1 MSAMAANTNT
11 TDQAATDWGRRRRA
25 SSHGKSYHPRD
36 MSHGPRRLRRQQPA
50 PGAQSASTST
60 DLVPY
65 GSDHHS
71 YQQSDQ
77 PGSRPHRTISTPRR
91 AARLQTHR
99 SRCTGSRTGRRSSA
113 PRRSWPWSRRTT
125 RRSAIAATIKALLG
139 QTRAPDRIVV
149 VADNCTDRTVQIAQS
164 FGRRVTV
171 IETAGNRDRKVGAL
185 RTAWQQYVAYGYD
198 YMLGVDA
205 DTVLSDNAL
214 EELEHELEMS
224 PKVGGVMARYTF
236 DTDLAQTRWA
246 RLLIRLQRMEFAAW
260 TLDMLHRKRS
270 TYVLGGQ
277 ATLFRVVALQEV
289 VDSERRLSPWDPEAQ
304 VEDME
309 LTWALKA
316 RRWETKVSATA
327 RAYAGAMVTV
337 KSLWA
342 QRRKWDEGMIRLL
355 LGSKIGAATMY
366 PWRMQ
371 LKMLIN
377 ALTRTLFIVLL
388 TASLA
393 IGAFKWNWI
402 WIAPPVLAILLN
414 LRNARKVPNHTPLDL
429 VLATTLLAVELY
441 LWFRLMVWTASWA
454 TVVAGIRRDGW
465 ARQYKAEGLPAGQ
478 TMIAQGEVI

>member
-1 MSAMAANTNT
+1 MAANTKT
-11 TDQAATDWGRRRRA
+11 STQPDPEATDGTRRRRGNEHTNT
-25 SSHGKSYHPRD
+25 STRRE
-36 MSHGPRRLRRQQPA
+36 SHGPRRLARRF
-50 PGAQSASTST
+50 SAGRSKSTST
-60 DLVPY
+60 ELVPY
-65 GSDHHS
+65 NPS
-71 YQQSDQ
+71 Q
-77 PGSRPHRTISTPRR
+77 RPT
-91 AARLQTHR
+91 A
-99 SRCTGSRTGRRSSA
+99 A
-113 PRRSWPWSRRTT
+113 PRSFRAQLTQLVN
-125 RRSAIAATIKALLG
+125 SATLSVHRMHNRPPKVKTAKVVVVVPAHNEEESIARTIKALLS
-139 QTRAPDRIVV
+139 QTRQPDRIVV
-149 VADNCTDRTVQIAQS
+149 VADNCSDRTVQIARS

-171 IETAGNRDRKVGAL
+171 VETVGNRDRKVGAL

-205 DTVLSDNAL
+205 DTVLSENTL
-214 EELEHELEMS
+214 EDLELEMETN

-236 DTDLAQTRWA
+236 DPDMASTRWA

-289 VDSERRLSPWDPEAQ
+289 VDSEHRLSPWDPEAQ

-316 RRWETKVSATA
+316 RRWETKVSSTA

-371 LKMLIN
+371 AKMLIN
-377 ALTRTLFIVLL
+377 SVTRVLFVVLL

-402 WIAPPVLAILLN
+402 WITPPILAILLN
-414 LRNARKVPNHTPLDL
+414 LRNARKVPGHTPLDIFMAVTL
-429 VLATTLLAVELY
+429 VAVEVY
-441 LWFRLMVWTASWA
+441 LWFRLLVWTVSWA
-454 TVVAGIRRDGW
+454 TVIVGIRRDGW

-478 TMIAQGEVI
+478 TMIASGEVN